1 MCREWAKLPGLK
13 HSKITMGGYNPK
25 RTTELMLLNRDKVR
39 VVTGFLTGHCR
50 LGKHLRQLGIAEEG
64 VCRFC
69 GDGAETPIHLLQDCV
84 AIISQRWKH
93 LRAISPTA
101 AQLQTLKLDQVLD
114 FLQEL
119 KLMGT
124 L

>member
-1 MCREWAKLPGLK
+1 
-13 HSKITMGGYNPK
+13 
-25 RTTELMLLNRDKVR
+25 MLLNRDKVR

-84 AIISQRWKH
+84 AIIPQRWKH